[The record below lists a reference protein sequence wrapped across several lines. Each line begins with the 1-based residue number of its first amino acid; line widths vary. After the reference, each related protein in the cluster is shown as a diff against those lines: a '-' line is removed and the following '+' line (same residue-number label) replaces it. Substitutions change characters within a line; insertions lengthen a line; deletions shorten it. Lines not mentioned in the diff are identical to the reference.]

1 MTFQRINTRSVS
13 DLPERRM
20 ARREVMICRVGL
32 LHSAAAQ
39 EFCRIVNISTGG
51 FMARVYHD
59 LAVGDEVKIEMK
71 SGQLIAGLV
80 AWAKHEHVGVEF
92 RDVVDIEAALSNK
105 NITDAGYLPRL
116 PRIEVDYRMRLRC
129 GSRYHT
135 GRLCDISHGGAQ
147 VQIAGSLSPE
157 TSVSFMLRD
166 LPPIP
171 ASVRWTRGTRTG
183 ISFNESVPLELLV
196 RWIQN
201 RRAEW
206 SRIVPIRPDSAPQIM
221 TQVQGKER
229 RNG

>member
-1 MTFQRINTRSVS
+1 MNSQRIDASSGS
-13 DLPERRM
+13 DLPERRA

-32 LHSAAAQ
+32 LHSATAQ
-39 EFCRIVNISTGG
+39 DFCRIVNISTGG

-59 LAVGDEVKIEMK
+59 VAVGDQVRIEMK
-71 SGQLIAGLV
+71 SGQLLAGQV
-80 AWAKHEHVGVEF
+80 AWAREGHVGVEF
-92 RDVVDIEAALSNK
+92 RDVVDIEAALSNR
-105 NITDAGYLPRL
+105 NIADAAYLPRL

-147 VQIAGSLSPE
+147 VQISESLSPE
-157 TSVSFMLRD
+157 TSVSFMVRD

-183 ISFNESVPLELLV
+183 LSFNESVPLELLV
-196 RWIQN
+196 RWIRS

-206 SRIVPIRPDSAPQIM
+206 SRSVPIRSDPAPQIV
-221 TQVQGKER
+221 TQLERKER